1 MFEIILI
8 DILKNA
14 RKWQMSTSQMTRIT
28 RVLQRQSLNRWA
40 LFQPHPCGLS
50 SPPKMH
56 IDKCT
61 WWLVFAQRI
70 VLCADPPFK
79 KRLSYLK
86 MNRLPQGGSETG
98 AVWLISQEWSRVQSV
113 SYIVLKTDHIPYV
126 ICPCVPVLFS
136 SLQYVPIVRNG
147 IYYIPPDGNPRSFY
161 LVTNLGLLW
170 SLPSLCLC
178 VFFSLAM
185 KRRSSSQGKTRSAK
199 SKKTTRSFILLV
211 LFSALFLQ
219 CVRILPSNGI
229 P

>member
-1 MFEIILI
+1 MFENLI

-136 SLQYVPIVRNG
+136 SLQYVQL
-147 IYYIPPDGNPRSFY
+147 SEMA
-161 LVTNLGLLW
+161 
-170 SLPSLCLC
+170 S
-178 VFFSLAM
+178 
-185 KRRSSSQGKTRSAK
+185 
-199 SKKTTRSFILLV
+199 TTFHLMATL
-211 LFSALFLQ
+211 ALFISL
-219 CVRILPSNGI
+219 LT
-229 P
+229 